1 MITIQRVSGETVY
14 CVSERAQEVLATFP
28 TLAQAATV
36 QRFLL
41 GANMSNDAMAFAVHC
56 MQESEKRTEQVSALL
71 WADEIIK
78 QDAAEDAGI
87 GSARQPV
94 KRRNKKKKK
103 PAAEAQPAAV
113 APAGSGPAKG
123 GKNDGTGSTA
133 AAADGQCCKQ
143 SAAGNTAGRA

>member
-1 MITIQRVSGETVY
+1 LITIKRVSGENVY

-71 WADEIIK
+71 WSDEVIK

-94 KRRNKKKKK
+94 KRRNRKKKK

-123 GKNDGTGSTA
+123 GGTGGTNSGTA
-133 AAADGQCCKQ
+133 AKG
-143 SAAGNTAGRA
+143 

>member
-1 MITIQRVSGETVY
+1 MITIKRISGENVY

-71 WADEIIK
+71 WADEIIR
-78 QDAAEDAGI
+78 QEAAEDAGI
-87 GSARQPV
+87 GHASQPV

-103 PAAEAQPAAV
+103 PAAAQPAAV

-133 AAADGQCCKQ
+133 AAADG
-143 SAAGNTAGRA
+143 

>member
-1 MITIQRVSGETVY
+1 MITIKRVSGENVY

-103 PAAEAQPAAV
+103 PAAAQPAAV
-113 APAGSGPAKG
+113 AQAGSGPAQERG
-123 GKNDGTGSTA
+123 QSNGTVSA
-133 AAADGQCCKQ
+133 AAA
-143 SAAGNTAGRA
+143 AGK

>member
-1 MITIQRVSGETVY
+1 MITIKRVSGENVY

-71 WADEIIK
+71 WADEVIK

-87 GSARQPV
+87 GIARKPV
-94 KRRNKKKKK
+94 KRRNGNKKK
-103 PAAEAQPAAV
+103 PAAV

-123 GKNDGTGSTA
+123 GGTGGTNSGTA
-133 AAADGQCCKQ
+133 AKG
-143 SAAGNTAGRA
+143 

>member
-1 MITIQRVSGETVY
+1 MITIKRVSGENVY

-87 GSARQPV
+87 GNARQPV

-103 PAAEAQPAAV
+103 PAAAQPAAV
-113 APAGSGPAKG
+113 APAGSGPAQERG
-123 GKNDGTGSTA
+123 QSNGTAGTA
-133 AAADGQCCKQ
+133 AAAGK
-143 SAAGNTAGRA
+143 